1 MLSITAKREN
11 RSYLGRAFLSVCLS
25 VCLSSDSS
33 QRAGAT
39 GPPLRLYLAAPP
51 AAPPPALSG
60 FPFPFPGGLVPK
72 RNQILCNP
80 KNQV

>member
-1 MLSITAKREN
+1 MLSISQTRK
-11 RSYLGRAFLSVCLS
+11 SFLGRAFLCLSRVCLS
-25 VCLSSDSS
+25 VCLPS
-33 QRAGAT
+33 AGAT

>member
-1 MLSITAKREN
+1 MLSISQTRK
-11 RSYLGRAFLSVCLS
+11 SFLGRAFLCLSVCLS
-25 VCLSSDSS
+25 VLCLPS
-33 QRAGAT
+33 AGAT

>member
-1 MLSITAKREN
+1 MLSISQTRK
-11 RSYLGRAFLSVCLS
+11 SFLGRAFLCLSVCLS
-25 VCLSSDSS
+25 VLCLPS
-33 QRAGAT
+33 AGAT

-51 AAPPPALSG
+51 AAPPRPPSAVSLSH
-60 FPFPFPGGLVPK
+60 FPGDTLVPK